1 MTPQDIIKKGKV
13 AVRNSGTLYPL
24 YKSLFFEAFGREAEC
39 PTCGSA
45 QGKADWNSFTAYAN
59 GADPETLNNNTTNM
73 AKPTFVIKKKAPI
86 YRYQN
91 EGERVQRVY
100 GDVMSEDFAI
110 KYLENAENDPELLA
124 KRKAEFSVLPE
135 KFRDE
140 VEVIE
145 EDDKTKLP
153 TTLKDLKALAVERG
167 YPEDEYKD
175 IKKIVDM
182 DAYVRTKEAVEDF
195 K

>member
-1 MTPQDIIKKGKV
+1 MTPQEIIKKGKA

-24 YKSLFFEAFGREAEC
+24 YKSLFFEVFGREAEC

-59 GADPETLNNNTTNM
+59 GADPETINNNTTNM
-73 AKPTFVIKKKAPI
+73 AKPTFVIKKKSPI
-86 YRYQN
+86 YRYQE
-91 EGERVQRVY
+91 EGGRIHRVY
-100 GDVMSEDFAI
+100 GDVMSEDFAV
-110 KYLENAENDPELLA
+110 KYLENALLIDEETFE
-124 KRKAEFSVLPE
+124 KRRAEFSVLPE

-140 VEVIE
+140 VEN
-145 EDDKTKLP
+145 EDKSKLP
-153 TTLKDLKALAVERG
+153 TTLKGLKALAVERE

-175 IKKIVDM
+175 IKTIVEM
-182 DAYVRTKEAVEDF
+182 DAYVRTKEAVADF